1 MNTTSTGI
9 KIIKRYLILTLK
21 YSDEIYYRHILNFK
35 PQTLISR
42 FPVRSLLCSQISTS
56 RL

>member
-9 KIIKRYLILTLK
+9 KIIKRYLILPLK
-21 YSDEIYYRHILNFK
+21 YSDEIYYRHILNFE

-42 FPVRSLLCSQISTS
+42 LPARSLLCSQISTS